1 MNEPAPLSAA
11 ERAALLGIARGTILN
26 LLGAAPGPALPSSGT
41 LAEPRGAFVTLTVEG
56 ELRGCIGTFT
66 PRGSLAETVAAMARA
81 AATEDPRFTRLR
93 PDEIKALSISVSAL
107 RTPHLLED
115 RSRIEVG
122 VHGLLV
128 RKGWNR
134 GALLP
139 KVAVEHGWEGVE
151 QLQQLPA
158 ERAVVGAGFGCRDHM
173 QRRQHVVAVGAHL
186 GKPC

>member
-1 MNEPAPLSAA
+1 MNEPDALTAA

-26 LLGAAPGPALPSSGT
+26 LLGAAPAPLLPTAGT
-41 LAEPRGAFVTLTVEG
+41 LAAPRGAFVTLTVDG

-81 AATEDPRFTRLR
+81 AATEDPRFSRLR
-93 PDEIKALSISVSAL
+93 PDEIQALSISVSAL

-139 KVAVEHGWEGVE
+139 KVPVE
-151 QLQQLPA
+151 QGWDAPTFLKHACLKAGLPA
-158 ERAVVGAGFGCRDHM
+158 LAARDPDLVVEVFEAEEFGEELHT
-173 QRRQHVVAVGAHL
+173 
-186 GKPC
+186 

>member
-1 MNEPAPLSAA
+1 MNEPAALAAA

-26 LLGAAPGPALPSSGT
+26 LLGAANAPALPASGV
-41 LAEPRGAFVTLTVEG
+41 LAQPRGAFVTLTIDG

-66 PRGSLAETVAAMARA
+66 PRGTLAETVAAMARA
-81 AATEDPRFTRLR
+81 AATDDPRFPRLR
-93 PDEIKALSISVSAL
+93 PDELPGLSISISAL

-115 RSRIEVG
+115 RARIEVG

-139 KVAVEHGWEGVE
+139 KVAVEQGWDAPTFLKHACLKAG
-151 QLQQLPA
+151 LPA
-158 ERAVVGAGFGCRDHM
+158 LAAKDPELVVEVFEAEEFGEE
-173 QRRQHVVAVGAHL
+173 Q
-186 GKPC
+186 PS

>member
-1 MNEPAPLSAA
+1 MNEPAALSPA

-26 LLGAAPGPALPSSGT
+26 LLGAAPAPALPTSGT
-41 LAEPRGAFVTLTVEG
+41 LAQPRGAFVTLQVAG

-66 PRGSLAETVAAMARA
+66 PRGTLAETVAAMARA
-81 AATEDPRFTRLR
+81 AATEDPRFPRLR
-93 PDEIKALSISVSAL
+93 ADEVGGLTISVSAL

-115 RSRIEVG
+115 RTRIEVG

-139 KVAVEHGWEGVE
+139 KVAVEQRWDAQTFLKHACLKAG
-151 QLQQLPA
+151 LPA
-158 ERAVVGAGFGCRDHM
+158 IAARDPELVVEVFEAEEFGEE
-173 QRRQHVVAVGAHL
+173 L
-186 GKPC
+186 P